1 MTSESGA
8 TPHTV
13 FQAMV
18 SVLDFILSDKGSQVR
33 FSAEIQS
40 DFACFQRLTLAARW
54 TLNWWGW
61 EFKGGGRARK
71 RLLHVWAGEDTGLDW
86 SGNGGK
92 GLGFR

>member
-18 SVLDFILSDKGSQVR
+18 SVLTFILSDKVSQVR

-40 DFACFQRLTLAARW
+40 DFAYFQKLTLAARW

-61 EFKGGGRARK
+61 EFKGGGRACK
-71 RLLHVWAGEDTGLDW
+71 RLLHVWAGEDPGLD
-86 SGNGGK
+86 
-92 GLGFR
+92 